1 MPVKIGTGQG
11 DWCSLERETGIE
23 PATFS
28 LGSWHKIENKEY
40 NESGDPLLAI
50 RNTAYLKICS
60 ARSLTEHKRSTRMEV
75 LATKSS
81 SRET

>member
-1 MPVKIGTGQG
+1 MPVKIDTGQG

-40 NESGDPLLAI
+40 NESGD
-50 RNTAYLKICS
+50 
-60 ARSLTEHKRSTRMEV
+60 
-75 LATKSS
+75 
-81 SRET
+81 